1 MFRKAL
7 TGKVLHEIHGEVL
20 ISNIENEIGS
30 SLVDSLGNVGLGQ
43 QVINLVGISGEVLVY
58 QVEWIPLPVIGEV
71 VGLGFP
77 ERMESFIQKVV
88 QIEVEIVLDKI
99 YRNREIVL
107 ENIYYDLDK
116 ADIRSDAEPTL
127 NKLADILRRNP
138 SVYIQ
143 LGSHTDC
150 RGNDPY
156 NMTLSQRRAESAVD
170 FLIRAGISAERL
182 SAKGYGESQPAADCS
197 CSRCSE
203 AEHQMNRR
211 TTFRIL

>member
-88 QIEVEIVLDKI
+88 QIEVEIVL
-99 YRNREIVL
+99 
-107 ENIYYDLDK
+107 
-116 ADIRSDAEPTL
+116 EP
-127 NKLADILRRNP
+127 
-138 SVYIQ
+138 
-143 LGSHTDC
+143 LGSHVFT
-150 RGNDPY
+150 
-156 NMTLSQRRAESAVD
+156 TVAEEFELGGGHFPEGLHNLGAGEVGLTRVGKDAD
-170 FLIRAGISAERL
+170 FFAE
-182 SAKGYGESQPAADCS
+182 CS
-197 CSRCSE
+197 LC
-203 AEHQMNRR
+203 AFVQH
-211 TTFRIL
+211 F

>member
-77 ERMESFIQKVV
+77 ERMEN
-88 QIEVEIVLDKI
+88 ENRLD
-99 YRNREIVL
+99 
-107 ENIYYDLDK
+107 
-116 ADIRSDAEPTL
+116 RSDIMNMSDLTRR
-127 NKLADILRRNP
+127 ILRSIN
-138 SVYIQ
+138 Y
-143 LGSHTDC
+143 
-150 RGNDPY
+150 
-156 NMTLSQRRAESAVD
+156 
-170 FLIRAGISAERL
+170 
-182 SAKGYGESQPAADCS
+182 
-197 CSRCSE
+197 
-203 AEHQMNRR
+203 EHIKIKRKEVNK
-211 TTFRIL
+211 FASI